1 MTPGVSATRL
11 VVFDCD
17 GTLVDSQHAIVEAMT
32 QAFAGHSLPL
42 PDAESV
48 RRVVGLALPE
58 AVARLMPLAAMD
70 RLDSVSTAYKDAFTD
85 IRLRP
90 GHEEPLYPG
99 VREALTL
106 LLESGAMLGV
116 ATGKSRNGLL
126 RVLEV
131 HGLRDS
137 FITLKT
143 ADDGPGKPNPDILL
157 DAMAETG
164 AMPETTVMIGD
175 TTFDIEMAVRARAL
189 SIGVAWGYHPSN
201 ELTAAGALRIAKQ
214 YGELPTMIANLWE
227 TGS

>member
-1 MTPGVSATRL
+1 MTRDNAIRL

-17 GTLVDSQHAIVEAMT
+17 GTLVDSQHSIVEAMT
-32 QAFAGHSLPL
+32 FAFDSHGLPL
-42 PDAESV
+42 PDPESV

-58 AVARLMPLAAMD
+58 AVARLMPEEAMA
-70 RLDSVSTAYKDAFTD
+70 RLDSVSKAYKDAFFD
-85 IRLRP
+85 IRQRP

-99 VREALTL
+99 TREVLHALG
-106 LLESGAMLGV
+106 ESGAILGV
-116 ATGKSRNGLL
+116 ATGKSRRGLQ

-143 ADDGPGKPNPDILL
+143 ADDGPGKPNPRILL

-164 AMPETTVMIGD
+164 ATPETTVMIGD
-175 TTFDIEMAVRARAL
+175 TTYDIEMAVQARAL
-189 SIGVAWGYHPSN
+189 SIGVAWGYHPTE
-201 ELTAAGALRIAKQ
+201 ELTAAGALRIATQ

>member
-1 MTPGVSATRL
+1 MTTGNSAIRL

-58 AVARLMPLAAMD
+58 AVARLMPAHAMD
-70 RLDSVSTAYKDAFTD
+70 QTNSVSDAYKDAFTG
-85 IRLRP
+85 IRARP
-90 GHEEPLYPG
+90 DHDEPLYPG
-99 VREALTL
+99 TREALKL
-106 LLESGAMLGV
+106 LLESGAILGV
-116 ATGKSRNGLL
+116 ATGKSRRGLQ

-143 ADDGPGKPNPDILL
+143 ADDGPGKPNPRILL

-164 AMPETTVMIGD
+164 ATPESTVMIGD
-175 TTFDIEMAVRARAL
+175 TTYDIEMAVQARAL

-201 ELTAAGALRIAKQ
+201 ELTAAGALRIAQQ
-214 YGELPTMIANLWE
+214 YGELPKMIANLWE